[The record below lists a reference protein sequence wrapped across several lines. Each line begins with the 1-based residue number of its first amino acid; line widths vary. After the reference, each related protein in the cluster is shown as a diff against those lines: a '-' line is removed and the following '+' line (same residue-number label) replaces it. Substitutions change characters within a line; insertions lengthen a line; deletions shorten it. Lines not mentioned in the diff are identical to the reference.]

1 MSMNPPFCRTSQR
14 CVCTVDVIKP
24 QQLPPPQRESK
35 GSAQWLIV
43 IDTHSVMQRF
53 TEHKCS

>member
-43 IDTHSVMQRF
+43 IDTHSVM
-53 TEHKCS
+53 HKIH